1 LVTED
6 QIEDAPEQPQE
17 PSPNPAP
24 LEESPF
30 VLPEL
35 DPVEADLKP
44 SEKETRG

>member
-1 LVTED
+1 MTDD
-6 QIEDAPEQPQE
+6 QGQETPEQPQE
-17 PSPNPAP
+17 PSPNPPP

-35 DPVEADLKP
+35 DPVEKGLKP